1 MNLKNIKA
9 LLGLC
14 WFITTGISLSQNVL
28 PPEQAFPYDI
38 RQVDE
43 VIIIDF
49 SLPDGYYLYKDKFN
63 FSILPNDL
71 IQSITL
77 PDGETHEDE
86 FFGVS
91 EVYRSSF
98 EIKIGLIPH
107 NENTITLTTGL
118 QGCADIGLCYPPQN
132 WTNVIEWSRNP
143 NQLLPISPNRNP
155 FLLNPDQPLGYDDAF
170 FINARFDGPNLI
182 IFSWDIEPGY
192 YMYQPSFSFLSDGTI
207 QFGTPQKPTGEYYSD
222 SYFGNVEIYRG
233 YLEIKVPFSRAS
245 PGSFATRIN
254 ASSQGCKDGSICYPP
269 SLQSLDLIVPP
280 VSDFEV
286 SSDFL
291 EPEIPQ
297 QSEQSFLADFISNGF
312 WLNVIASFFGFGLL
326 LSFSPCVLPMIPIL
340 SGLILN
346 PKNSIHKPFVL
357 ALSYVMGMSVTYT
370 LAGVLAALAGQQAQ
384 SLFQQPWIIGLF
396 SLFFLALG
404 LSMIELFNIA
414 LPSGLQNTISK
425 QMGRLQNGS
434 IFAIA
439 LMGALS
445 GLIVTACVAP
455 PLIGALLAIS
465 ESGNVT
471 RGAVSLFSMSLGM
484 GFPLLLIGMSA
495 QRLVPKV
502 GAWMNNIKSII
513 GLLLIAT
520 SVYLVGRVLTIQ
532 AYQIL
537 CGFFLIFLSI
547 SIIKNIFYFP
557 KKFNWLK
564 ITIISFGLVYG
575 SLVIFSSLMGGIG
588 LLPTDL
594 RISRNTDQ
602 QLVTFI
608 PVSGIDELTKQ
619 IELSINEQKPIML
632 EITAD
637 WCVSCRELE
646 RYTFSNE
653 AVATIL
659 MDRFTLLRA
668 DVTNYND
675 DAKTLLESVNS
686 YGPPTILFYNP
697 DGGNLEQLTLIGFVG
712 PDDFIKHIEV
722 LL

>member
-1 MNLKNIKA
+1 MNLTKIKA

-14 WFITTGISLSQNVL
+14 WFVTTGISLAQNVL
-28 PPEQAFPYDI
+28 PPEQAFSYEI
-38 RQVDE
+38 RQVDGS
-43 VIIIDF
+43 IIIDF

-63 FSILPNDL
+63 FSTLPDEL
-71 IQSITL
+71 IQSITF
-77 PDGETHEDE
+77 PAGAIHEDE

-98 EIKIGLIPH
+98 EIEVSLIP
-107 NENTITLTTGL
+107 NNKNTITLNTEL

-132 WTNVIEWSRNP
+132 WTNTIEWLDSSGQLMPINSVRNA
-143 NQLLPISPNRNP
+143 
-155 FLLNPDQPLGYDDAF
+155 FLLNPDQPLDYNDAF

-182 IFSWDIEPGY
+182 VFSWDIEPGY
-192 YMYQPSFSFLSDGTI
+192 YMYHPSFSFLSDGTI
-207 QFGTPQKPTGEYYSD
+207 QFGSPQKPPGEYYSD
-222 SYFGNVEIYRG
+222 SYFGDVEIYRG
-233 YLEIKVPFSRAS
+233 YLEISVPFSRAL
-245 PGSFATRIN
+245 PESFATRIN

-286 SSDFL
+286 SSDL
-291 EPEIPQ
+291 SELGMPQ

-346 PKNSIHKPFVL
+346 PKNSIHKPFFL
-357 ALSYVMGMSVTYT
+357 ALAYVIGMSVTYT

-384 SLFQQPWIIGLF
+384 ALFQQPWIIWLF

-404 LSMIELFNIA
+404 LSMIDLFNIA
-414 LPSGLQNTISK
+414 LPSTLQTTINK
-425 QMGRLQNGS
+425 QIGRLQNGS
-434 IFAIA
+434 IFAIT

-455 PLIGALLAIS
+455 PLIGALLAIG

-471 RGAVSLFSMSLGM
+471 RGAISLFSMSLGM

-502 GAWMNNIKSII
+502 GAWMNNIKAVI

-532 AYQIL
+532 VYQIL
-537 CGFFLIFLSI
+537 FGFFLIFLAI
-547 SIIKNIFYFP
+547 STIKNIFYFP
-557 KKFNWLK
+557 KKLNWFK

-575 SLVIFSSLMGGIG
+575 SLVIFSSSMGGIG

-594 RISRNTDQ
+594 RISRNIDQ
-602 QLVTFI
+602 QLIVFT
-608 PVSGIDELTKQ
+608 PVNGVEELNKN
-619 IELSINEQKPIML
+619 IEISLNQQRPIML

-653 AVATIL
+653 TVAAIL
-659 MDRFTLLRA
+659 MNRFTLLRA

-675 DAKTLLESVNS
+675 DAKALLESVNS
-686 YGPPTILFYNP
+686 YGPPTILFYSP
-697 DGGNLEQLTLIGFVG
+697 DGVNLEQLTLIGFIG

>member
-1 MNLKNIKA
+1 
-9 LLGLC
+9 
-14 WFITTGISLSQNVL
+14 
-28 PPEQAFPYDI
+28 
-38 RQVDE
+38 
-43 VIIIDF
+43 
-49 SLPDGYYLYKDKFN
+49 
-63 FSILPNDL
+63 
-71 IQSITL
+71 
-77 PDGETHEDE
+77 
-86 FFGVS
+86 
-91 EVYRSSF
+91 
-98 EIKIGLIPH
+98 
-107 NENTITLTTGL
+107 
-118 QGCADIGLCYPPQN
+118 
-132 WTNVIEWSRNP
+132 
-143 NQLLPISPNRNP
+143 
-155 FLLNPDQPLGYDDAF
+155 
-170 FINARFDGPNLI
+170 
-182 IFSWDIEPGY
+182 
-192 YMYQPSFSFLSDGTI
+192 
-207 QFGTPQKPTGEYYSD
+207 
-222 SYFGNVEIYRG
+222 
-233 YLEIKVPFSRAS
+233 
-245 PGSFATRIN
+245 
-254 ASSQGCKDGSICYPP
+254 
-269 SLQSLDLIVPP
+269 
-280 VSDFEV
+280 
-286 SSDFL
+286 
-291 EPEIPQ
+291 
-297 QSEQSFLADFISNGF
+297 
-312 WLNVIASFFGFGLL
+312 
-326 LSFSPCVLPMIPIL
+326 
-340 SGLILN
+340 
-346 PKNSIHKPFVL
+346 L